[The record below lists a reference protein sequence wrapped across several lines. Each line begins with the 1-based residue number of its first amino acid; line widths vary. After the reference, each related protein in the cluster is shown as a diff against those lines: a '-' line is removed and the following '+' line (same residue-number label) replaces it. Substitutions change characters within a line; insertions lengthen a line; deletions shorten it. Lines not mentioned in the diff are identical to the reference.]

1 MQIFVKTLAGSSI
14 SLNVEENHTIRSVKA
29 QIHHRLNIAPEQQR
43 LLLAGKL
50 MEDTLT
56 LADYKLRGSSLLSMA
71 KSQGAMAKL
80 MMDNRTLVLEVCL
93 TSSNRGLEDKTSLE
107 TLIAENIARTSLL
120 AARQNSSLDLDL
132 RRSVV
137 VGA

>member
-14 SLNVEENHTIRSVKA
+14 SLDVEENHTIRSVKE
-29 QIHHRLNIAPEQQR
+29 QIDHRLSIAPEQQR
-43 LLLAGKL
+43 LHLAGKL
-50 MEDTLT
+50 MEDTFT

-93 TSSNRGLEDKTSLE
+93 LSSSRGLDEKTSLE
-107 TLIAENIARTSLL
+107 NLIAENIARTSSL
-120 AARQNSSLDLDL
+120 AARQNSSLDFDL
-132 RRSVV
+132 RRSIF